1 MEVSLNERNDMTKQT
16 KTTKE
21 VKTPKKSKNVK
32 QSILGIMQLIVVASI
47 AYSSAVIVIGT
58 DGYVAKALIVPQALW
73 AVCTLIRHFTK

>member
-1 MEVSLNERNDMTKQT
+1 MALKKQS
-16 KTTKE
+16 TKE
-21 VKTPKKSKNVK
+21 VKTPKKSKDNIK
-32 QSILGIMQLIVVASI
+32 QGIMGIMQLIVVASI